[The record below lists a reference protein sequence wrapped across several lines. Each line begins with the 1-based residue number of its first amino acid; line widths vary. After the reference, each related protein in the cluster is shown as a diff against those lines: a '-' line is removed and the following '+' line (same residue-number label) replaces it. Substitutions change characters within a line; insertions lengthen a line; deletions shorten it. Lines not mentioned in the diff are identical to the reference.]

1 MSSENGK
8 DREGLG
14 HGLPRLLTEDADRL
28 NDLLG
33 LNRRERRF
41 MASLAPSQVRAAV
54 RERLRNRAE
63 PEKPGE
69 EERLLVQWHYG
80 RPDWR
85 ADAWRDALREP
96 GSRPPSLLA
105 IVLAEFIEAE
115 REAVKE
121 AGEAPGDR
129 PESDRIAD
137 RAWTHTRE
145 QLTRWDE
152 LEKAER
158 EQCILRTFAVA
169 TLRGDV
175 ATLAEAVE
183 LAADLRDQFE
193 NLLPEEK
200 VEDEEEPTAASADA
214 ASDKWAARARSL
226 KDLLT
231 RAEGPPPNPDLL
243 WEIAPLVESLR
254 ELEPAVRTELS
265 NTAFGEFLSS
275 VRKTLDEIQAD
286 PAFWLDSA
294 RRASL
299 EEKWEASRG
308 SSKQDAVGEEKRR
321 FDSGVGDASD
331 QVRVAAADLAAAEE
345 RTRAHLDEKP
355 DDPFARGDWDDALAN
370 LQQREHA
377 CRKRHREA
385 QGSLLSALS
394 PRGDDL
400 DTEEQDPGRKV
411 GPKPEDSDAPDSEEL
426 EDSPSPEPPG
436 PSSPSP
442 DAPFG
447 PAVPP
452 KRTQT
457 KPPPKPKSEPQKPE
471 SQKLGSRKRE
481 SQKPAAR
488 IAAPKP
494 RPPVRPTAP
503 KAKTPEQSQPA
514 ARKPTRTRDPLA
526 RKAEKQIIAA
536 LLEEPPRLA
545 FAFQMLRLFE
555 RVFPGD
561 SPPRSGLLEAAL
573 LSERLRLPEGPI
585 ATRLRDIFGELSAPE
600 PDGSE
605 KEVAFQAAVG
615 LAACLR
621 PALFAPNTGAL
632 SVLSSLPRSSV
643 FPDLHGLAKGIA
655 GHAAKVQHA
664 GVEFS
669 LLRAM
674 RTGVSR
680 EAALER
686 CLEGIRGW
694 RQDAPQRKVLYQPAT
709 AVWLRWVQDRGEIGR
724 LMKDLETQKADESEV
739 RQAVIRWR
747 DRSYLQTLV
756 QNTDRDIRGKLRPR
770 AGIQSRA
777 YERLV
782 QEAGRAA
789 DLAQGYLECKEPLPD
804 ASDFRIRVLS
814 DLRRDLDRVAPDVL
828 NALRSAGNHHPAWPA
843 AGARIAG
850 QAIERLRAMLD
861 PQDGVHESDMEPSP
875 EDLLVAGF
883 FTTRVVPD
891 EHGDPAGEPREVL
904 TDLMEKPPLP
914 FPEVVHGHVDSG
926 DLHLAHRIL
935 EWVATENGEDVR
947 SLRDDLKAARK
958 RQGDALETEVRL
970 QRDRIE
976 SGLMLGIVSAD
987 ARERLDPT
995 LFDHER
1001 KLANPEFRRLRDMED
1016 QLAASRAE
1024 LDRMEEKHLQS
1035 VRSDFERLS
1044 LATNSPQAVAIWDAI
1059 ERRDIVTA
1067 NELIQQAGTN
1077 PDFELPG
1084 PPERDIL
1091 SEFFPEGAKTINTEI
1106 ENAGGTADVLER
1118 IRRGKL
1124 FGDLPGARR
1133 DSAVRMLEAWIGLKV
1148 QRRAKLA
1155 IGRLIGEL
1163 FSEVGFVVKQVPAT
1177 EKIPNAWEMETVPL
1191 ENRDQS
1197 PVPVYGSGARGR
1209 YRVICCWNRPA
1220 VEDLTQY
1227 THQRGGGSP
1236 PIVLYFGR
1244 LSELQRQEL
1253 RAACRERE
1261 ETMIVLDETALVFLC
1276 GERGSRLSAFFHC
1289 TLPFTH
1295 VMPYHTQ
1302 GGIAPPEMFFGR
1314 AKETREVR
1322 NPRGPCFIY
1331 GGRQLGKTAILRAVE
1346 QREHRPS
1353 DGRFAFFV
1361 DLWAHGIGTNRPPLD
1376 IWPLLW
1382 QELHGASAIPPD
1394 VREPS
1399 TKSRGSI
1406 DGFLTALIHHFAP
1419 ESGRTLLL
1427 LLDEADRFLD
1437 EDSHD
1442 QSSGAAATG
1451 YPESIRLQRLM
1462 QGTDRCIKVVFAGL
1476 HNVLRTAEQAN
1487 HPLGQ
1492 FGRPIQV
1499 GPLLRNGEMREARH
1513 LLTRPLLAAGYRV
1526 PGDLVTRILAQTSYY
1541 PSLIQLYGEALIN
1554 AMVAAP
1560 SAGALPQVV
1569 SESVLEAIYR
1579 GGGLRQFIR
1588 DRFQLTL
1595 NLDKRYEVIAYGIAR
1610 LSIEDS
1616 AALVHG
1622 LSRDR
1627 IFAEAQDWWSE
1638 GFAETGGERFESLLD
1653 EMDGLGVLRRLAPD
1667 TYSLRNPNVLLLLG
1681 TKEQV
1686 EEKLL
1691 EEREPPQE
1699 FKPRILRARR
1709 KLDDADDPDRSPLTF
1724 HQQDRLF
1731 AEEDGVVVLSG
1742 VRAAGLHDVFET
1754 FASHPDRPLVRLEG
1768 LPDREFFNSALR
1780 GSVKRQAE
1788 GLRVHTVAW
1797 EHPWTVA
1804 WIRDTLSYLK
1814 ARRTSNRQVRVL
1826 FLADGDRLL
1835 ALMRDPGLQA
1845 LPRLDRIS
1853 LEPWQDGFVRQWMLD
1868 VGIGDSAD
1876 FRQRIRE
1883 MTGGWPALLMRLH
1896 ELTAYHGSAELGLTE
1911 FDTELSDHHERQEW
1925 RRQFSLE
1932 DPVTRAVLRPLADYG
1947 DLPRNEIVEEATRD
1961 DLPPEEV
1968 RLRLRWAHH
1977 LNLVRQGPTWTINR
1991 AVARL
1996 VQEGANG

>member
-1 MSSENGK
+1 MKAEEQK
-8 DREGLG
+8 DAERLRD
-14 HGLPRLLTEDADRL
+14 GLPRILTEDSDRL

-33 LNRRERRF
+33 LNRRDRRF
-41 MASLAPSQVRAAV
+41 MASLAPSEVRAAV
-54 RERLRNRAE
+54 RARLRNRAA

-85 ADAWRDALREP
+85 TDAWRDALREP
-96 GSRPPSLLA
+96 GSGPPSLLA
-105 IVLAEFIEAE
+105 IVLAEFVAAE
-115 REAVKE
+115 REAAKK
-121 AGEAPGDR
+121 AGGR
-129 PESDRIAD
+129 LESDRIAD
-137 RAWTHTRE
+137 RAWTDTRK

-152 LEKAER
+152 LEAAER

-169 TLRGDV
+169 TLRDDV
-175 ATLAEAVE
+175 AILSDAAEFAP
-183 LAADLRDQFE
+183 DLRDQFE
-193 NLLPEEK
+193 DLLPEEK
-200 VEDEEEPTAASADA
+200 TDEKEGSASASPDA
-214 ASDKWAARARSL
+214 ASDEWAAQARSL

-243 WEIAPLVESLR
+243 AEIAPLVESLR
-254 ELEPAVRTELS
+254 GLEPAVRAELS
-265 NTAFGEFLSS
+265 DTALGEFLSS
-275 VRKTLDEIQAD
+275 VRKKLDDVQAD

-299 EEKWEASRG
+299 EEMWEVFRG
-308 SSKQDAVGEEKRR
+308 SLKQEAVGEVKRR
-321 FDSGVGDASD
+321 FEAAVDEASD
-331 QVRVAAADLAAAEE
+331 RVRATANDLAAAKERIRTHRDEE
-345 RTRAHLDEKP
+345 PA
-355 DDPFARGDWDDALAN
+355 DPFAQVDWGDALAD
-370 LQQREHA
+370 LQEPERA
-377 CRKRHREA
+377 CRKRHRDA
-385 QGSLLSALS
+385 QAALLRALS
-394 PRGDDL
+394 PRREDPDL
-400 DTEEQDPGRKV
+400 VDPG
-411 GPKPEDSDAPDSEEL
+411 PKRRATTQPKRDTADPEGSPDQRA
-426 EDSPSPEPPG
+426 PEPPAPQT
-436 PSSPSP
+436 PSGS
-442 DAPFG
+442 
-447 PAVPP
+447 AVRRTRTKTKTEPP
-452 KRTQT
+452 
-457 KPPPKPKSEPQKPE
+457 KPE
-471 SQKLGSRKRE
+471 SQKPESPKPESRK
-481 SQKPAAR
+481 PVVPT
-488 IAAPKP
+488 AAPKP
-494 RPPVRPTAP
+494 RPSAPAAPAKAQPPKPSKPV
-503 KAKTPEQSQPA
+503 
-514 ARKPTRTRDPLA
+514 ARKPTGSRDPLA
-526 RKAEKQIIAA
+526 VKAEKAIIAT
-536 LLEEPPRLA
+536 LLEEPPRLG
-545 FAFQMLRLFE
+545 FAVQMARLFE

-561 SPPRSGLLEAAL
+561 SPPCSGLLEAAL
-573 LSERLRLPEGPI
+573 LSDRLRLPRGAI
-585 ATRLRDIFGELSAPE
+585 AVRLRDVFGELLAHESDE
-600 PDGSE
+600 SE
-605 KEVAFQAAVG
+605 KGVAFQAAAR

-632 SVLSSLPRSSV
+632 SVLTSLPRSNV
-643 FPDLHGLAKGIA
+643 FPELYTLAQRVA
-655 GHAAKVQHA
+655 GHAAQVQHA

-674 RTGVSR
+674 RTGASR
-680 EAALER
+680 EVARER
-686 CLEGIRGW
+686 CLDEIRAW
-694 RQDAPQRKVLYQPAT
+694 RQNAPQRRVLYQPAT
-709 AVWLRWVQDRGEIGR
+709 AVWLRWVQDRGEIGH
-724 LMKDLETQKADESEV
+724 LMKALEAQEADESEV

-756 QNTDRDIRGKLRPR
+756 QNTDRDIRGSLRPR

-782 QEAGRAA
+782 KEAGRAA
-789 DLAQGYLECKEPLPD
+789 DLAQGYLECTEPLPD

-814 DLRRDLDRVAPDVL
+814 DLRRDLDRTAPDVL
-828 NALRSAGNHHPAWPA
+828 NELQSVGNHHPAWPA

-850 QAIERLRAMLD
+850 QAIERLRALLD
-861 PQDGVHESDMEPSP
+861 PQESAEESDAEPHP
-875 EDLLVAGF
+875 EDLLASGF

-891 EHGDPAGEPREVL
+891 DHGDPVGEPREVL
-904 TDLMEKPPLP
+904 TDLMEKAPLSV
-914 FPEVVHGHVDSG
+914 PEVVRGHVDSAE
-926 DLHLAHRIL
+926 LHLVHRIL
-935 EWVATENGEDVR
+935 EWVATENGDDVR
-947 SLRDDLKAARK
+947 SLRNDLEAARQ
-958 RQGDALETEVRL
+958 RQGDALKTEIRL

-987 ARERLDPT
+987 AREWLDPK

-1001 KLANPEFRRLRDMED
+1001 KLADPRFRRLRDMRDELED
-1016 QLAASRAE
+1016 SRAE
-1024 LDRMEEKHLQS
+1024 LDRMEEEYLQS

-1044 LATNSPQAVAIWDAI
+1044 LAAKSPQAAAIKDAI

-1091 SEFFPEGAKTINTEI
+1091 SEFFPEGARAINTEI
-1106 ENAGGTADVLER
+1106 QNARGTADIVER

-1133 DSAVRMLEAWIGLKV
+1133 DSAVRMLEAWIVLKE
-1148 QRRAKLA
+1148 QRRLQAA
-1155 IGRLIGEL
+1155 SGRLIGDL
-1163 FSEVGFVVKQVPAT
+1163 FSEVGFVVRQVAVT
-1177 EKIPNAWEMETVPL
+1177 EKIPNVCEMETVPL

-1209 YRVICCWNRPA
+1209 YRVVCCWNRPA
-1220 VEDLTQY
+1220 VQDLMQY

-1236 PIVLYFGR
+1236 SIVLYFGR
-1244 LSELQRQEL
+1244 LSELQRREL
-1253 RAACRERE
+1253 TVACRERE

-1295 VMPYHTQ
+1295 LMPYHTQ

-1322 NPRGPCFIY
+1322 NPHGSCFIY

-1353 DGRFAFFV
+1353 DSRFAFFV
-1361 DLWAHGIGTNRPPLD
+1361 DLWAHDIGTNRPPAD

-1382 QELHGASAIPPD
+1382 QLLRRADAIPPD
-1394 VREPS
+1394 IREPS

-1406 DGFLTALIHHFAP
+1406 DGFLTALIQHFAP

-1427 LLDEADRFLD
+1427 LLDEADRFLE
-1437 EDSHD
+1437 EDSSE
-1442 QSSGAAATG
+1442 QQSGAASAG
-1451 YPESIRLQRLM
+1451 YRESIRLKRLM
-1462 QGTDRCIKVVFAGL
+1462 DGTDRCIKVVFAGL
-1476 HNVLRTAEQAN
+1476 HNVLRTAKRPN

-1499 GPLLRNGEMREARH
+1499 GPLLRNGEMREARD

-1526 PGDLVTRILAQTSYY
+1526 PEDLVTRILAQTNYY

-1554 AMVAAP
+1554 AMVAEP
-1560 SAGALPQVV
+1560 PTEALPHVV
-1569 SESVLEAIYR
+1569 SERVLEAIYR

-1610 LSIEDS
+1610 LSIEDG

-1638 GFAETGGERFESLLD
+1638 GFAETGGERFDSLLD

-1667 TYSLRNPNVLLLLG
+1667 TYALRNPNVLLLLG
-1681 TKEQV
+1681 TKEQI

-1691 EEREPPQE
+1691 EERELPQE

-1709 KLDDADDPDRSPLTF
+1709 KLDDADDPHRSPLTF

-1742 VRAAGLHDVFET
+1742 VPAAGLNDVLDT
-1754 FASHPDRPLVRLEG
+1754 FGSHPDRPLVRLEG
-1768 LPDREFFNSALR
+1768 LPDREFFKSALR
-1780 GSVKRQAE
+1780 GSVKRQGE
-1788 GLRVHTVAW
+1788 GLRVHALPW
-1797 EHPWTVA
+1797 EDPWTVDWVQDA
-1804 WIRDTLSYLK
+1804 LLYLK

-1835 ALMRDPGLQA
+1835 ALMREAGVPWFS
-1845 LPRLDRIS
+1845 RLERIS
-1853 LEPWQDGFVRQWMLD
+1853 LEPWRDGFVRQWMLD
-1868 VGIGDSAD
+1868 VGIADSAD
-1876 FRQRIRE
+1876 LRQRIHE

-1896 ELTAYHGSAELGLTE
+1896 DRSAYLGSAEAGLE
-1911 FDTELSDHHERQEW
+1911 ELDTELSDKQEQQEW
-1925 RRQFSLE
+1925 RRQFSLD
-1932 DPVTRAVLRPLADYG
+1932 DPVTRAVLRPLAHYG
-1947 DLPRNEIVEEATRD
+1947 DVPRDWIVEEAA
-1961 DLPPEEV
+1961 EEGV
-1968 RLRLRWAHH
+1968 EADEVKLRLRWAHH
-1977 LNLVRQGPTWTINR
+1977 LNLVRQGPTWTINPV
-1991 AVARL
+1991 VARL
-1996 VQEGANG
+1996 VRAEADG

>member
-1 MSSENGK
+1 MTNDE
-8 DREGLG
+8 RATAQRLG
-14 HGLPRLLTEDADRL
+14 HGLPRLLTEDPDRL

-41 MASLAPSQVRAAV
+41 MASLVPSKVRADV

-80 RPDWR
+80 SPDWR
-85 ADAWRDALREP
+85 TDAWRDALREP
-96 GSRPPSLLA
+96 GSGPPSLLA
-105 IVLAEFIEAE
+105 IVLAEFIESE
-115 REAVKE
+115 REATKE
-121 AGEAPGDR
+121 ASESQGDR
-129 PESDRIAD
+129 PESERIAN

-145 QLTRWDE
+145 RLTRWDE
-152 LEKAER
+152 LEEAER

-169 TLRGDV
+169 TLRGNV
-175 ATLAEAVE
+175 GVLTEAVQ
-183 LAADLRDQFE
+183 LAPDLRDQFE
-193 NLLPEEK
+193 SLLPKEGADGTEE
-200 VEDEEEPTAASADA
+200 TAA
-214 ASDKWAARARSL
+214 ASDTASDEWAARTRSL
-226 KDLLT
+226 TDLLT

-243 WEIAPLVESLR
+243 AEIDPLVESLR
-254 ELEPAVRTELS
+254 ELEPAVRAELS
-265 NTAFGEFLSS
+265 AVRFGEFVSS
-275 VRKTLDEIQAD
+275 VRKKLNDVQAD
-286 PAFWLDSA
+286 PAFWLDSV

-299 EEKWEASRG
+299 EELWEAALG
-308 SSKQDAVGEEKRR
+308 SVKQDAVGEEKHR
-321 FDSGVGDASD
+321 FDAVVDEASD
-331 QVRVAAADLAAAEE
+331 LVRAAASDLASAKE
-345 RTRAHLDEKP
+345 RIRAHLGEKP
-355 DDPFARGDWDDALAN
+355 DDPFAREDWDDALAN

-385 QGSLLSALS
+385 QASLLSALS

-400 DTEEQDPGRKV
+400 DSVEHDPGRKV
-411 GPKPEDSDAPDSEEL
+411 DPKPKDPETPDPQEAA
-426 EDSPSPEPPG
+426 DSPSPGPPG
-436 PSSPSP
+436 PSPTSP
-442 DAPFG
+442 DAPSG
-447 PAVPP
+447 SAVP
-452 KRTQT
+452 RTRNQT
-457 KPPPKPKSEPQKPE
+457 KPPKPKSEPQKPE
-471 SQKLGSRKRE
+471 SQKPGPRKRE
-481 SQKPAAR
+481 SRTPAAP

-494 RPPVRPTAP
+494 GPPTPRAVP
-503 KAKTPEQSQPA
+503 KAKPEQSKSA
-514 ARKPTRTRDPLA
+514 ARKPTRPRDPLA
-526 RKAEKQIIAA
+526 RKAEEQIVAA

-545 FAFQMLRLFE
+545 SAFQMLRLFE
-555 RVFPGD
+555 GVFPGE

-573 LSERLRLPEGPI
+573 LSERLRLPEGAI

-605 KEVAFQAAVG
+605 KEVAFRAAVG

-632 SVLSSLPRSSV
+632 SVLTSLPRSSV
-643 FPDLHGLAKGIA
+643 FPDLHGLAQGIA

-674 RTGVSR
+674 RTGASR

-686 CLEGIRGW
+686 CLEEIRGW
-694 RQDAPQRKVLYQPAT
+694 RQNASQRKVLYQPAT
-709 AVWLRWVQDRGEIGR
+709 TVWLRWVQDRGEIGR
-724 LMKDLETQKADESEV
+724 LMKDLEAKKADESEV

-777 YERLV
+777 YEKLV

-789 DLAQGYLECKEPLPD
+789 DLAQEYLECMEPLPD

-814 DLRRDLDRVAPDVL
+814 DLRRDLDRIAPDVL
-828 NALRSAGNHHPAWPA
+828 NALRSVGSHHPAWPA

-850 QAIERLRAMLD
+850 RAIERLRAMLD
-861 PQDGVHESDMEPSP
+861 PQDGVQESDAEPNP

-883 FTTRVVPD
+883 FTTRVVLD

-904 TDLMEKPPLP
+904 TDLVEKPPLS
-914 FPEVVHGHVDSG
+914 FPEVVSGHMDLG
-926 DLHLAHRIL
+926 ELHLAHRIL

-958 RQGDALETEVRL
+958 RQGDALQTEVRL

-987 ARERLDPT
+987 ARERLDPA

-1016 QLAASRAE
+1016 QLADSRAE

-1044 LATNSPQAVAIWDAI
+1044 LAANSPQAAAIRDAI

-1091 SEFFPEGAKTINTEI
+1091 SEFFPEGARTINTEI
-1106 ENAGGTADVLER
+1106 ENAGGTAGVLEL
-1118 IRRGKL
+1118 IRRAKL
-1124 FGDLPGARR
+1124 FGNLPGARR

-1148 QRRAKLA
+1148 QRRAKPA
-1155 IGRLIGEL
+1155 SGRLIGEL

-1244 LSELQRQEL
+1244 LSELQRNGL

-1276 GERGSRLSAFFHC
+1276 AERGSRLSAFFHC

-1314 AKETREVR
+1314 AKETTEVR

-1361 DLWAHGIGTNRPPLD
+1361 DLWVHGIGTNRPPPD

-1382 QELHGASAIPPD
+1382 QVLHGAGAIPSD

-1406 DGFLTALIHHFAP
+1406 DGFLTALIQHFAP

-1427 LLDEADRFLD
+1427 LLDEADRFLE
-1437 EDSHD
+1437 EDSRD
-1442 QSSGAAATG
+1442 QPSGTAAAG

-1526 PGDLVTRILAQTSYY
+1526 PGNLVTRILAQTSYY

-1560 SAGALPQVV
+1560 TTGALPHVV

-1681 TKEQV
+1681 TKEQI

-1709 KLDDADDPDRSPLTF
+1709 KLDDADDPHRSPLTF

-1742 VRAAGLHDVFET
+1742 VRAAGLHDVLDT
-1754 FASHPDRPLVRLEG
+1754 FSSQPDRPLVRLEG

-1788 GLRVHTVAW
+1788 GLRVHAVAW
-1797 EHPWTVA
+1797 EHPWTVD
-1804 WIRDTLSYLK
+1804 WIRDALSYLK
-1814 ARRTSNRQVRVL
+1814 ARRTSNRKVRAL

-1835 ALMRDPGLQA
+1835 ALMRDAGLQT

-1853 LEPWQDGFVRQWMLD
+1853 LEPWQDGFLRQWMLD

-1883 MTGGWPALLMRLH
+1883 MTGGWPALLMRFQ

-1911 FDTELSDHHERQEW
+1911 LDTELSDRQEQQEW

-1932 DPVTRAVLRPLADYG
+1932 DPVTCAVLRPLADYG
-1947 DLPRNEIVEEATRD
+1947 DLPRDEIVEEAKRD
-1961 DLPPEEV
+1961 DLPAEEV

-1991 AVARL
+1991 AVARF
-1996 VQEGANG
+1996 V